1 MCKVKVGEYQAADM
15 FEHYGEPMTGWQV
28 FDAWETQEN
37 DHKRFAF
44 AEVSSTL
51 EADIIN
57 LIGED
62 KRITPQVISD
72 VLKIDR
78 AVIAR
83 KMADMVA
90 SGLIEQV
97 VTADG
102 DIERRATAKPPADIK
117 PTTTEIILRYTYE
130 KRPEASGPAVIPTT
144 RPFCKKLMEL
154 SQQGRM
160 YSRADIEQITQR
172 VGYSV
177 FDRSGGFWYHNGK
190 ADPRCRHYWKT
201 NILMRKK

>member
-1 MCKVKVGEYQAADM
+1 MRGKHKKTTTSILHLLKSAA
-15 FEHYGEPMTGWQV
+15 HWKPTL
-28 FDAWETQEN
+28 
-37 DHKRFAF
+37 
-44 AEVSSTL
+44 ST
-51 EADIIN
+51 
-57 LIGED
+57 IGKD

-90 SGLIEQV
+90 KGLIEQV

-102 DIERRATAKPPADIK
+102 DIERKATAKPPADIQ

-144 RPFCKKLMEL
+144 RPFCKKLMAL
-154 SQQGRM
+154 SEQGRM
-160 YSRADIEQITQR
+160 YSRSDIEQITQR

-177 FDRSGGFWYHNGK
+177 FDRSVIGV
-190 ADPRCRHYWKT
+190 
-201 NILMRKK
+201 IS